1 MAVQT
6 TEEFKN
12 GGATSYSI
20 TIEYLQAS
28 DIKVRIGGTL
38 QTYVTGTPGS
48 GEYAVSGTTVTLG
61 AAAPAGTGNVHIYR
75 ETDVNTAAAVFAAGS
90 SIRAADLNA
99 IHDMGRFAAVEH
111 RNKIITADIK
121 DGQVTSAKIEDGTIT
136 NADINASAAIE
147 NTKIADGLLKAGIT
161 INSANIVDGSI
172 VDADLSNTANINGTK
187 LADDSVGL
195 AKLGGGTLPSDI
207 VVTRDNIQNGTIQS
221 ADIEAGTLD
230 NRYYTETEL
239 DAGQL
244 DNRYYTETELNPAAM
259 LDRTY

>member
-12 GGATSYSI
+12 GGATSYAI

-48 GEYAVSGTTVTLG
+48 GEYSVSGTTVTLG
-61 AAAPAGTGNVHIYR
+61 ATAPAGSGNVHIYR

-111 RNKIITADIK
+111 RNQVITANIK
-121 DGQVTSAKIEDGTIT
+121 DGQVTTAKI
-136 NADINASAAIE
+136 AA
-147 NTKIADGLLKAGIT
+147 
-161 INSANIVDGSI
+161 
-172 VDADLSNTANINGTK
+172 
-187 LADDSVGL
+187 
-195 AKLGGGTLPSDI
+195 
-207 VVTRDNIQNGTIQS
+207 DNITS
-221 ADIEAGTLD
+221 CLL
-230 NRYYTETEL
+230 YTSPSPR
-239 DAGQL
+239 D
-244 DNRYYTETELNPAAM
+244 
-259 LDRTY
+259 